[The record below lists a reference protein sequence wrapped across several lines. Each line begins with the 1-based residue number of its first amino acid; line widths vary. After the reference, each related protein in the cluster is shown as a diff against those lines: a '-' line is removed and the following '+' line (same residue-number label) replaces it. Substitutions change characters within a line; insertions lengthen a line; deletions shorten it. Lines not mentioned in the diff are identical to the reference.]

1 MSHCIIIFSYTA
13 SRIFTI
19 TNAVVTIK
27 RSIEN
32 CAEVPVT
39 IPLFKVPLLCCHI
52 LLVLSQFIHMMGYRF
67 EPGEKKTVSLVNIGG
82 QRVIKGGNNI
92 CNGPVS
98 DDALVMKNILLNLEN
113 GGFKHVQQESVL
125 TRGVKRTAND
135 DALTPSTALLRTSGY
150 EGLEVRRPL
159 YARMYGPT
167 TGDVVRLGD
176 TNLFVRVENDL
187 TVYGDEC
194 KFGGGKVLREGQGQA
209 TGVPTI
215 DQLDTVI
222 TNALIVDHTGIY
234 KADIGIKN
242 GLISGIGKAGNP
254 DVMDNVTPG
263 MIVGVNTEAIAGEGM
278 IITAG
283 GMDAHVHFICPQIC
297 HVALYSGLTTMLGGG
312 TGGPAAGTC
321 ATTCTPSPAHMKMML
336 QVFY

>member
-1 MSHCIIIFSYTA
+1 LSLNLTRNFHCT
-13 SRIFTI
+13 
-19 TNAVVTIK
+19 
-27 RSIEN
+27 
-32 CAEVPVT
+32 
-39 IPLFKVPLLCCHI
+39 
-52 LLVLSQFIHMMGYRF
+52 FIYHRF
-67 EPGEKKTVSLVNIGG
+67 EPGEKKTVVLVSIGG
-82 QRVIKGGNNI
+82 NMVIRGGNNI

-98 DDALVMKNILLNLEN
+98 DSPLVIEKIMAKLKDQKFLHIEESIVSDRVRGTKRSFSDSEGSNVTN
-113 GGFKHVQQESVL
+113 GTLRESDY
-125 TRGVKRTAND
+125 K
-135 DALTPSTALLRTSGY
+135 
-150 EGLEVRRPL
+150 GLEIKRDL

-176 TNLFVRVENDL
+176 TELYIRVEKDL

-209 TGVPTI
+209 TGVPAV
-215 DQLDTVI
+215 DQLDTVV

-242 GLISGIGKAGNP
+242 GYIVGIGKAGNP
-254 DVMDNVTPG
+254 DVMDGVTSG
-263 MIVGVNTEAIAGEGM
+263 MVVGVNTEAVAGEGL

-297 HVALYSGLTTMLGGG
+297 DVALYSGLTTMLGGG

-321 ATTCTPSPAHMKMML
+321 ATTCTPSTTHMKMML
-336 QVFY
+336 QVSSD

>member
-1 MSHCIIIFSYTA
+1 MNRTCNFVC
-13 SRIFTI
+13 TI
-19 TNAVVTIK
+19 TY
-27 RSIEN
+27 R
-32 CAEVPVT
+32 
-39 IPLFKVPLLCCHI
+39 
-52 LLVLSQFIHMMGYRF
+52 RF
-67 EPGEKKTVSLVNIGG
+67 EPGEKKTVVLVSIGG
-82 QRVIKGGNNI
+82 NMVIRGGNNI

-98 DDALVMKNILLNLEN
+98 DSPVVIEKIMAKLKDQKFLHLEEAIVSDRVLGTKRSISDSEGNDVPN
-113 GGFKHVQQESVL
+113 GTLRESDY
-125 TRGVKRTAND
+125 G
-135 DALTPSTALLRTSGY
+135 
-150 EGLEVRRPL
+150 GLEIKRDL

-176 TNLFVRVENDL
+176 TELYIRVEKDL

-209 TGVPTI
+209 TGVPAV

-242 GLISGIGKAGNP
+242 GYIVGIGKAGNP
-254 DVMDNVTPG
+254 DVMDGVTSG
-263 MIVGVNTEAIAGEGM
+263 MIVGVNTEAVAGEGL

-297 HVALYSGLTTMLGGG
+297 DVALYSGLTTMLGGG

-321 ATTCTPSPAHMKMML
+321 ATTCTPSTTHMKMML
-336 QVFY
+336 QVSSDQV

>member
-1 MSHCIIIFSYTA
+1 M
-13 SRIFTI
+13 
-19 TNAVVTIK
+19 
-27 RSIEN
+27 
-32 CAEVPVT
+32 
-39 IPLFKVPLLCCHI
+39 
-52 LLVLSQFIHMMGYRF
+52 
-67 EPGEKKTVSLVNIGG
+67 NIGG

-98 DDALVMKNILLNLEN
+98 DDALVLKNILLKLEN

-135 DALTPSTALLRTSGY
+135 DALTPSTVLLRTSGY

-176 TNLFVRVENDL
+176 TNLFVRVENDF

-215 DQLDTVI
+215 DQLDTII

-242 GLISGIGKAGNP
+242 GFISGIGKAGNP

-297 HVALYSGLTTMLGGG
+297 HVALYSGLTTRLGGG

-336 QVFY
+336 QVIH

>member
-1 MSHCIIIFSYTA
+1 MNRTCNFVC
-13 SRIFTI
+13 TI
-19 TNAVVTIK
+19 TY
-27 RSIEN
+27 R
-32 CAEVPVT
+32 
-39 IPLFKVPLLCCHI
+39 
-52 LLVLSQFIHMMGYRF
+52 RF
-67 EPGEKKTVSLVNIGG
+67 EPGEKKTVVLVSIGG
-82 QRVIKGGNNI
+82 NMVIRGGNNI

-98 DDALVMKNILLNLEN
+98 DSPLVIEKIMAKLKDQKFLHLEEAIVSDRVLGTKRSISDSEGNDVPN
-113 GGFKHVQQESVL
+113 GTLRESDY
-125 TRGVKRTAND
+125 G
-135 DALTPSTALLRTSGY
+135 
-150 EGLEVRRPL
+150 GLEIKRDL

-176 TNLFVRVENDL
+176 TELYIRVEKDL

-209 TGVPTI
+209 TGVPAV

-242 GLISGIGKAGNP
+242 GYIVGIGKAGNP
-254 DVMDNVTPG
+254 DVMDGVTSG
-263 MIVGVNTEAIAGEGM
+263 MIVGVNTEAVAGEGL

-297 HVALYSGLTTMLGGG
+297 DVALYSGLTTMLGGG

-321 ATTCTPSPAHMKMML
+321 ATTCTPSTTHMKMML
-336 QVFY
+336 QVSSDQV